1 VSLNDGDSIPATRRR
16 GADLEEAI
24 LKAAWE
30 LLVADGYPNFTF
42 ESVAARAQTS
52 RPVLYRRWKTKDD
65 LLLAAVRYGGG
76 AMDRTVPDTGSLRGD
91 VIALLTRF
99 SGARAEFIAVLVGQL
114 GAFYSATGSS
124 PAAVRK
130 AFIGDR
136 PTVMQAVIERAIA
149 RGEADAGRISPRIAE
164 LPADLVRQRI
174 MMTLKPV
181 PKSEIEGIVDEIFLP
196 LVRPERST
204 TLKP

>member
-1 VSLNDGDSIPATRRR
+1 MSLNDGGTAPSTRRR
-16 GADLEEAI
+16 GAELEEAI

-30 LLVADGYPNFTF
+30 LLVVDGYPNFTF

-52 RPVLYRRWKTKDD
+52 RPVLYRRWQTKDD

-76 AMDRTVPDTGSLRGD
+76 AVDRSVPDTGSLRGD

-99 SGARAEFIAVLVGQL
+99 NGSRAEFIAVLVGQL

-124 PAAVRK
+124 PAAVRE

-136 PTVMQAVIERAIA
+136 PTVMQAVIDRAIT
-149 RGEADAGRISPRIAE
+149 RGEVDPERLTPRIVA
-164 LPADLVRQRI
+164 LPVDLVRQRI

-181 PKSEIEGIVDEIFLP
+181 PKSEIAGIVDEIFLP
-196 LVRPERST
+196 LVRPQ
-204 TLKP
+204 